1 MNTYAEQRAMLA
13 RMVRARDETRR
24 HIEIIRRQI
33 AKRAERM
40 TITAR
45 LKTRQYGRM
54 KSTWTRA
61 DERDYQENAA
71 QLRFQRRGEIDAL
84 TRKLERQEAAIAN
97 FRARL
102 RINEDAELW
111 AAPEEMAS

>member
-1 MNTYAEQRAMLA
+1 MLA

-33 AKRAERM
+33 EKRAERI

-54 KSTWTRA
+54 KSTWTRD

-84 TRKLERQEAAIAN
+84 TRKLERQDAAMAA
-97 FRARL
+97 FRDRY
-102 RINEDAELW
+102 RFDEDAARW
-111 AAPEEMAS
+111 AVPQEMAS

>member
-13 RMVRARDETRR
+13 RMVRARDQTHR

-33 AKRAERM
+33 EKRTERM

-54 KSTWTRA
+54 KSTSTRA
-61 DERDYQENAA
+61 DERDFQENAA
-71 QLRFQRRGEIDAL
+71 QLRFQRCGEIDAL
-84 TRKLERQEAAIAN
+84 TRKLERQEAAIAAL
-97 FRARL
+97 RDRYRL
-102 RINEDAELW
+102 GEDAARW

>member
-1 MNTYAEQRAMLA
+1 MNIYAEQRAMLA
-13 RMVRARDETRR
+13 RMIRTRDETRR

-33 AKRAERM
+33 EKRAERM
-40 TITAR
+40 TVTTS

-71 QLRFQRRGEIDAL
+71 QLRFQPRGEIDAL
-84 TRKLERQEAAIAN
+84 TCKLERQEAAIAA
-97 FRARL
+97 FRDRCQLNDDAAR
-102 RINEDAELW
+102 W